1 MKQAGTA
8 APPGGR
14 HNPWVGP
21 RGFGRDDKLPN
32 REREARELTDRI
44 VADRVVLLHSPSGAG
59 KTSLVEAAVVKELAE
74 EGFVPTPRLRVNQ
87 PPREGADY
95 NPYVHSLVTYLLS
108 VPNGQEPPT
117 QMNLREAVQQWR
129 ANQSASG
136 KTDDDLLTVLI
147 IDQLE
152 EILVIDPTDRDAKE
166 RFFREL
172 GELLRTEPVWAVL
185 SIREDYMGGLDRYV
199 RFLPGLLRSRYRL
212 DFLDR
217 SDAKL
222 AMTVPAKEQQ
232 VDFAERAADALV
244 DRLTVVQIQR
254 PGREP
259 ETVRAPYVEPFQLQ
273 VVCRQMWKKIGAQRG
288 DDFLTIGV
296 DEVRDYADIDQALT
310 LYVGDTVASVVE
322 KTRADEHKIRDW
334 VESDLITK
342 QNLRS
347 QTLSRPDTANAAE
360 AVVLLEQGYLIR
372 ADLRG
377 QSTWY
382 ELTHDRLIR
391 AVQASNEM
399 WRWENLEPWQIAAHE
414 WNVRDRHPAFL
425 LSADALPSSLTRGG
439 LTDVEKAFLK
449 ASEANKRESSVL
461 TRISAMLGFFAL
473 AAALK
478 ALGFFVLVAVL
489 EAIVII
495 VLLIVLLVR

>member
-1 MKQAGTA
+1 M
-8 APPGGR
+8 
-14 HNPWVGP
+14 
-21 RGFGRDDKLPN
+21 
-32 REREARELTDRI
+32 
-44 VADRVVLLHSPSGAG
+44 
-59 KTSLVEAAVVKELAE
+59 
-74 EGFVPTPRLRVNQ
+74 
-87 PPREGADY
+87 
-95 NPYVHSLVTYLLS
+95 
-108 VPNGQEPPT
+108 
-117 QMNLREAVQQWR
+117 
-129 ANQSASG
+129 
-136 KTDDDLLTVLI
+136 
-147 IDQLE
+147 
-152 EILVIDPTDRDAKE
+152 
-166 RFFREL
+166 
-172 GELLRTEPVWAVL
+172 
-185 SIREDYMGGLDRYV
+185 
-199 RFLPGLLRSRYRL
+199 
-212 DFLDR
+212 
-217 SDAKL
+217 
-222 AMTVPAKEQQ
+222 
-232 VDFAERAADALV
+232 
-244 DRLTVVQIQR
+244 
-254 PGREP
+254 
-259 ETVRAPYVEPFQLQ
+259 
-273 VVCRQMWKKIGAQRG
+273 
-288 DDFLTIGV
+288 TIGV

-334 VESDLITK
+334 FESDLITK

-347 QTLSRPDTANAAE
+347 QTLSRPDTANAAK

-391 AVQASNEM
+391 AVQASNEV
-399 WRWENLEPWQIAAHE
+399 WRRENLEPWQNAAHE
-414 WNVRDRHPAFL
+414 WNARDRHPAFL

>member
-8 APPGGR
+8 APAQR
-14 HNPWVGP
+14 RRNPWVGP
-21 RGFGRDDKLPN
+21 REFRRDDKLPN
-32 REREARELTDRI
+32 RAREARELTDRI
-44 VADRVVLLHSPSGAG
+44 VAERVVLLHSPSGAG
-59 KTSLVEAAVVKELAE
+59 KTSLIEAAVVKELVE
-74 EGFVPTPRLRVNQ
+74 EGFMPTPRLRVNQ
-87 PPREGADY
+87 PPRRGADY

-108 VPNGQEPPT
+108 EPNRPEPST
-117 QMNLREAVQQWR
+117 DMNLREAVRRWR
-129 ANQSASG
+129 AIQSAPDQ
-136 KTDDDLLTVLI
+136 TDGDLLTVLI

-152 EILVIDPTDRDAKE
+152 EILVNDPTDWDAKE

-172 GELLRTEPVWAVL
+172 GALLRTEPVWALL
-185 SIREDYMGGLDRYV
+185 SIREDYMGGLDRCA
-199 RFLPGLLRSRYRL
+199 RFLPGLLGSRYRL

-222 AMTVPAKEQQ
+222 AMTVPAKEQH
-232 VDFAERAADALV
+232 VDFDQRAADALV
-244 DRLTVVQIQR
+244 EKLTVVQIQR
-254 PGREP
+254 PGRDP
-259 ETVRAPYVEPFQLQ
+259 ETVTAPYVEPFHLQ
-273 VVCRQMWKKIGAQRG
+273 VVCRQMWRKIREHRG

-296 DEVRDYADIDQALT
+296 DDVRDYADIEQALT
-310 LYVGDTVASVVE
+310 LYVGNTVASVVE

-334 VESDLITK
+334 LESDLITR

-347 QTLSRPDTANAAE
+347 QTLSKPETAKAAK

-391 AVQASNEM
+391 AVQTSNEM
-399 WRWENLEPWQIAAHE
+399 WRWDNLEPWQIAAHE
-414 WNVRDRHPAFL
+414 WDARDRHPAFL
-425 LSADALPSSLTRGG
+425 LPPDALPSSLTRG

-449 ASEANKRESSVL
+449 ASEANMRESSVL
-461 TRISAMLGFFAL
+461 ARIRSMLGFFASV
-473 AAALK
+473 AA
-478 ALGFFVLVAVL
+478 L

-495 VLLIVLLVR
+495 VLIVLLVR

>member
-1 MKQAGTA
+1 MKQAGTT

-108 VPNGQEPPT
+108 EPNGPEPPM

-136 KTDDDLLTVLI
+136 KTNDDLLTVLI

-172 GELLRTEPVWAVL
+172 GALLRTEPVWAVL

-232 VDFAERAADALV
+232 VDFDERGRAVMLSHEWHVADAFDLV
-244 DRLTVVQIQR
+244 INR
-254 PGREP
+254 
-259 ETVRAPYVEPFQLQ
+259 RASTT
-273 VVCRQMWKKIGAQRG
+273 G
-288 DDFLTIGV
+288 DD
-296 DEVRDYADIDQALT
+296 
-310 LYVGDTVASVVE
+310 S
-322 KTRADEHKIRDW
+322 
-334 VESDLITK
+334 
-342 QNLRS
+342 
-347 QTLSRPDTANAAE
+347 
-360 AVVLLEQGYLIR
+360 
-372 ADLRG
+372 
-377 QSTWY
+377 
-382 ELTHDRLIR
+382 
-391 AVQASNEM
+391 
-399 WRWENLEPWQIAAHE
+399 
-414 WNVRDRHPAFL
+414 
-425 LSADALPSSLTRGG
+425 
-439 LTDVEKAFLK
+439 
-449 ASEANKRESSVL
+449 
-461 TRISAMLGFFAL
+461 
-473 AAALK
+473 
-478 ALGFFVLVAVL
+478 
-489 EAIVII
+489 
-495 VLLIVLLVR
+495 